1 MKFVTMNTDTL
12 PFSWL
17 LCLILHSIFD
27 KHSYPQFALSFNTQ
41 HSIWVGLT
49 KIHLDLQHYTLQRLR
64 IKIIHN
70 LSSLNSCLNA
80 YLWFPWCMY
89 MRKLPLF
96 SIFGFF
102 CFWAF
107 PNKKVICRLG
117 YGFLKSV
124 IYRWNSRTIQLY
136 LKKTQQWNH
145 PFMFC
150 KNVQIQLIWLVE
162 WEILTF
168 YWTIKSKV

>member
-136 LKKTQQWNH
+136 LKNATVKPSIH
-145 PFMFC
+145 
-150 KNVQIQLIWLVE
+150 VL
-162 WEILTF
+162 
-168 YWTIKSKV
+168 